1 MNQVV
6 YELQGH
12 CNFLAQCALVASQD
26 DMKDI
31 IGQYELSSVCLSF
44 MDNEGELNHDD
55 EAKSKIVDILIK
67 HVNQSKIPASECPGA
82 DIVAIGT
89 MQIVQK
95 MLNPASV
102 KTFENSTDYSGR
114 GRAHRIMSRGRH
126 CV

>member
-31 IGQYELSSVCLSF
+31 IGQYELSF